1 MTSTLGEVHDI
12 CFGVT
17 YVLLDPIPY
26 MKTKWKIQVKNSCKT
41 PDPDEVHFKGNNQS
55 TFCS

>member
-17 YVLLDPIPY
+17 DDTRPY
-26 MKTKWKIQVKNSCKT
+26 PLHEDKRENSSQK
-41 PDPDEVHFKGNNQS
+41 QL
-55 TFCS
+55 